1 MSSKPVKSVSSELAA
16 QAGFLALEKMMQTDK
31 KHGRLFIGIP
41 KETSFYENRV
51 PLTPESVETLTS
63 SGHRLIIESK
73 AGEASRFSDK
83 DYSEAGARI
92 VYDKKEVYEADIL
105 LKVAPPSLEDL
116 DLMHESQTIIS
127 PLHLPTLKKEIVTRL
142 LNKKITALAF
152 EYIKDESDTYSFV
165 RCMSEIAGSS
175 AILIASELLATHKP
189 GRGILLGG
197 LSGISPTEILIL
209 GAGVVG
215 EFAARAALGL
225 GATVKVYDNNVYKLS
240 RLQNNIGT
248 RVYTSV
254 INQKTLLKDIR
265 TADVLVGAIHSELGR
280 TPIIVSEAMVM
291 EMKVGS
297 VILDISIDQGG
308 CIETS
313 EVTTHAQPTYVKHDV
328 IHYCVPNIPSR
339 VPRTASYAISNI
351 ITNTLIKFADYGGME
366 SLLLYNAGIRHGV
379 YLYKGH
385 LTNEYLGQLYDL
397 KYNDINLLL
406 TSGR

>member
-1 MSSKPVKSVSSELAA
+1 MSGNSSKSITSQLAS
-16 QAGFLALEKMMQTDK
+16 QAGLMVMEKMLESDK
-31 KHGRLFIGIP
+31 KQGRLFIGIP
-41 KETSFYENRV
+41 KENSFYENRV

-63 SGHRLIIESK
+63 SGHRLVIESK

-105 LKVAPPSLEDL
+105 IKVAPPSAQDME
-116 DLMHESQTIIS
+116 LMHTNQTIIS
-127 PLHLPTLKKEIVTRL
+127 PLHLPTLQREIITQLISKQV
-142 LNKKITALAF
+142 TALAF
-152 EYIKDESDTYSFV
+152 EYIQDESNTYSFV

-175 AILIASELLATHKP
+175 SILIASELLATYKP

-197 LSGISPTEILIL
+197 LSGIPPTQILIL

-225 GATVKVYDNNVYKLS
+225 GATVKIYDNNVYKLS

-254 INQKTLLKDIR
+254 INPKTLLKDIR

-291 EMKVGS
+291 EMKSGA
-297 VILDISIDQGG
+297 VIIDVSIDQGG

-313 EVTTHAQPTYVKHDV
+313 EVTTHAQPTYIKHDV

-339 VPRTASYAISNI
+339 VPRTASYSISNI
-351 ITNTLIKFADYGGME
+351 VTNTLLKFSDYGGLE
-366 SLLLYNAGIRHGV
+366 HLVRFNEGIRHGV
-379 YLYKGH
+379 YIYKGH
-385 LTNEYLGQLYDL
+385 LTNEYLGQKFDL
-397 KYNDINLLL
+397 KYNNINLLV
-406 TSGR
+406 TSEM